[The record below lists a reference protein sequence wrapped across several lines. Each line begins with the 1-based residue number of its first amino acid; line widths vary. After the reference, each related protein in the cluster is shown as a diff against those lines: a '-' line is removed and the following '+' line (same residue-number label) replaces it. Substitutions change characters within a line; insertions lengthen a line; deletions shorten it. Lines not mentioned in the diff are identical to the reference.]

1 MAKGMNPALRAAVER
16 RKEEK
21 RKVNI
26 ALQMA
31 EDAAMI
37 AAQVIFGMGPK
48 RAADFHAAY
57 VRTVNDM
64 ARLLVAD
71 AKDDEMIEYTKETV
85 DKRIRQIVGPEAFRP
100 WDERYYHD

>member
-1 MAKGMNPALRAAVER
+1 MAKGMNPALRAIVEH

-21 RKVNI
+21 RKQRI
-26 ALQMA
+26 ALQMS

-57 VRTVNDM
+57 VKVANEIAKLIVED
-64 ARLLVAD
+64 ARAD
-71 AKDDEMIEYTKETV
+71 DMIEYTKETV
-85 DKRIRQIVGPEAFRP
+85 DKRIRQIVGPENFRP
-100 WDERYYHD
+100 WDERYYAE

>member
-1 MAKGMNPALRAAVER
+1 MAKGMNPALRAVVER
-16 RKEEK
+16 RREDK
-21 RKVNI
+21 RKQRI

-57 VRTVNDM
+57 TKTANEIAKLIVE
-64 ARLLVAD
+64 D
-71 AKDDEMIEYTKETV
+71 AKADEMLEYTKDTV
-85 DKRIRQIVGPEAFRP
+85 DKRIRQIVGPENFRP
-100 WDERYYHD
+100 WDERYYE